1 MLYFLVEDPPHNLSD
16 PLKLKALLKLGLD
29 LLAELLLDALA
40 DVEVVDLFE
49 QPQPDLIDA
58 ADDADG
64 HSLR

>member
-1 MLYFLVEDPPHNLSD
+1 MLDFLVEDPPHNFSD
-16 PLKLKALLKLGLD
+16 PLELKALLELGLD

-40 DVEVVDLFE
+40 DVKVVNLLE